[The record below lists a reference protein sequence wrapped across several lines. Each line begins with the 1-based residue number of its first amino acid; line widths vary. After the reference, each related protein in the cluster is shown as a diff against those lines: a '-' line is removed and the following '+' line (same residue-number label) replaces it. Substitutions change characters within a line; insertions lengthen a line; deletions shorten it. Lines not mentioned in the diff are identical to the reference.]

1 MASLETITNNFIYF
15 AGGVSLL
22 VAVSEL
28 FVRNRRTENLISFSL
43 FVTFG
48 ILMFQIGF
56 IIDRT
61 VLQYPQLF
69 YLNLTF
75 LYLVGTVGYFA
86 YFLLVFPTDTL
97 PARMIFYALPSLVAL
112 VFDIYFMT
120 MSPEAQVR
128 LLHEHI
134 YSGDMYHHT
143 PVCFLF
149 AGAGLQIFIYLGV
162 LFVRFLMIWIREG
175 FTPVVFVS
183 FSYLTYTIVA
193 ADMVIAGYVLHSL
206 VLLKWGCFMMAALFI
221 SSFPLSQRFPRFLQL
236 IIDESEKKAR
246 VKSLID
252 NLDVDRTILRLKECM
267 TEKKMFMNEDLTLKD
282 LADELSI
289 TVHQLSQV
297 LNERLATNFNN
308 FVNRYRINES
318 KMILLDEPDR
328 SVISIAFMVGFNTKS
343 SFYNAFSRFTGTS
356 PQDYRRENL

>member
-1 MASLETITNNFIYF
+1 MTSLETITNNFIYF

-28 FVRNRRTENLISFSL
+28 FVRTRRFENLISFSL

-56 IIDRT
+56 INDRA
-61 VLQYPQLF
+61 VLRHPELF

-86 YFLLVFPTDTL
+86 YFLLVLPTDTL
-97 PARMIFYALPSLVAL
+97 PARMIFYALPSLIAL
-112 VFDIYFMT
+112 VFDIYFMAIST
-120 MSPEAQVR
+120 DAQVQ
-128 LLHEHI
+128 LLRGLL
-134 YSGDMYHHT
+134 YSDDLSRYL
-143 PVCFLF
+143 PVRVLF

-175 FTPVVFVS
+175 LTPVVLIS
-183 FSYLTYTIVA
+183 FCYLSYTIFA
-193 ADMVIAGYVLHSL
+193 ANMVIAGYVVASP
-206 VLLKWGCFMMAALFI
+206 VMLKWGCFMMAALFI
-221 SSFPLSQRFPRFLQL
+221 SAFPISQRFPRFLQL
-236 IIDESEKKAR
+236 IIDETEKKAR

-252 NLDVDRTILRLKECM
+252 NLDVDKVITRLKECM

-282 LADELSI
+282 LAEELSV
-289 TVHQLSQV
+289 TVHQLSQL

-318 KMILLDEPDR
+318 KMILLDEPER

-343 SFYNAFSRFTGTS
+343 SFYNAFSRFTGTT
-356 PQDYRRENL
+356 PQDYRRDNL